1 VTFFVRNGA
10 IKAFEGSRLAPTN
23 LMPTFRRSCLFR
35 EREGHMSK
43 ATVLQEKARRFEQ
56 RAEAAI
62 DPISKRDYKEVAA
75 HYRSLAVE
83 HLEFKHDEPA
93 NQARQSLSDR
103 PMKDAFDQW
112 WEWATKPTHSDLPI
126 PAEIHTAVMRLSPDD
141 RRDRAKVNEAVWRE
155 GPPK

>member
-1 VTFFVRNGA
+1 
-10 IKAFEGSRLAPTN
+10 
-23 LMPTFRRSCLFR
+23 
-35 EREGHMSK
+35 MSK

-62 DPISKRDYKEVAA
+62 DAISKRDYKEVAA

-83 HLEFKHDEPA
+83 HLEVKHDEPA
-93 NQARQSLSDR
+93 NQARQTLSDR
-103 PMKDAFDQW
+103 PTKDAFDQW
-112 WEWATKPTHSDLPI
+112 WEWATKPAHSDLPI
-126 PAEIHTAVMRLSPDD
+126 AAEIHTAVMGLSPED